1 MLAFW
6 GFAVLYFQRINLS
19 IAIVCMVKSSSNV
32 TSELAMGLN
41 SSLAVNTTAGYAL
54 ASSVS
59 PLTTQAPLQPGD
71 EGYCD
76 ALELSKAKDGDIVS
90 LTCSHISRDVLVVHL
105 VCGEYR
111 KLSLKS
117 P

>member
-90 LTCSHISRDVLVVHL
+90 LSCSHISRDVRLW
-105 VCGEYR
+105 
-111 KLSLKS
+111 S
-117 P
+117 